1 LLYRVGIA
9 LLDAIDLLQNRT
21 ISLFVHDYLNITI
34 EPYCAVPLSH
44 NLCDIQNNK
53 VPAVIL
59 PYKALLSEGLEFD
72 FVYFC
77 FEVLKLLGEQVGS
90 VETGF

>member
-1 LLYRVGIA
+1 
-9 LLDAIDLLQNRT
+9 
-21 ISLFVHDYLNITI
+21 
-34 EPYCAVPLSH
+34 VPLSH

-53 VPAVIL
+53 VPAVVL
-59 PYKALLSEGLEFD
+59 SYKALLSEGLEFD